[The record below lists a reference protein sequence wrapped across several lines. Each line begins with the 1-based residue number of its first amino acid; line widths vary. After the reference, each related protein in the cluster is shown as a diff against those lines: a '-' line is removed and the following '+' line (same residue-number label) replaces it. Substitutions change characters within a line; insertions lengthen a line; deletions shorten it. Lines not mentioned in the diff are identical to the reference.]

1 MIYNLYIFN
10 RKVSWGCEAI
20 TVVRVGISTF
30 LVWMVPDSISAVFQG
45 KCLYYRE
52 WSRPVHT
59 LSDDP
64 EEDKRLMF
72 GMLFSIKDL
81 VSKVGFFSF

>member
-1 MIYNLYIFN
+1 MRL
-10 RKVSWGCEAI
+10 
-20 TVVRVGISTF
+20 
-30 LVWMVPDSISAVFQG
+30 DQG
-45 KCLYYRE
+45 KCLYYKE

-81 VSKVGFFSF
+81 VNKVTFRYLVDSR